1 MTVSLLEEILNI
13 IEAHTELIDR
23 LECQAIMHSLQI
35 QELKG
40 KLKIPSSLWTLYAN
54 AMLESDKQFRTEFRR
69 KVRELLKNKG
79 GGLEHI

>member
-1 MTVSLLEEILNI
+1 LKAILEEILDI

-40 KLKIPSSLWTLYAN
+40 RLKIPDGLWTLYAN

-69 KVRELLKNKG
+69 KVRELLKRV
-79 GGLEHI
+79 

>member
-1 MTVSLLEEILNI
+1 MKAILEEILDI

-40 KLKIPSSLWTLYAN
+40 RLKIPDGLWTLYAN

-69 KVRELLKNKG
+69 KVRELLKRV
-79 GGLEHI
+79 